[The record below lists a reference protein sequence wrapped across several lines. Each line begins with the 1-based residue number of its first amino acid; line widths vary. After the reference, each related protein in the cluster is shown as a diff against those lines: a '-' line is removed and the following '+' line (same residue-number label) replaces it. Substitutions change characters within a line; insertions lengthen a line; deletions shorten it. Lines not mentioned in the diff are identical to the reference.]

1 MYDVLTSDNF
11 VVYASNNY
19 QNVQCQDVEEFYE
32 DLNRF
37 KYLKKLF
44 NKYFETGVFN
54 ERLILNH
61 IIIIYNVF
69 GLEAGA
75 KMMSYKMEERYWPL
89 LNPILVF
96 LGYAKKTELIDKE
109 IDENVVAILGRIW
122 WQEVS

>member
-109 IDENVVAILGRIW
+109 IDENVVAILGRI
-122 WQEVS
+122 